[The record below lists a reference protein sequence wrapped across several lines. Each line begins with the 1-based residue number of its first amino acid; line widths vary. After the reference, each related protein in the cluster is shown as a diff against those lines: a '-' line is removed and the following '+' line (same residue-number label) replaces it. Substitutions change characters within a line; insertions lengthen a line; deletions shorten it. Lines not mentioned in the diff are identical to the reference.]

1 MAITGA
7 VERAIKMET
16 DAIKFY
22 KAAASKTSHPM
33 GKRMFES
40 LIKDEA
46 RHLRLLEEILKG
58 LDIDPQVQCLGDVRT
73 VFSDLKDHMMER
85 ISATSDEREAIKIA
99 LEMETE
105 GYNYYKD
112 VAEKAEDSKEK
123 KLFEVLTKEEE
134 RHYQILNNTYS
145 FLEDTGNWFMWEE
158 LSIVEGG

>member
-1 MAITGA
+1 MAVTDA

-16 DAIKFY
+16 DAMKFY
-22 KAAASKTSHPM
+22 KAAGAKTSHPL

-58 LDIDPQVQCLGDVRT
+58 LDIDPHVQCLGDVRT
-73 VFSDLKDHMMER
+73 VFSDLREQMMER
-85 ISATSDEREAIKIA
+85 ISATSDEKEAIKIA
-99 LEMETE
+99 LEMEKE
-105 GYNYYKD
+105 GYNYYRD
-112 VAEKAEDSKEK
+112 VAEKTENSREK